1 MATMP
6 ERTYART
13 VVLGL
18 GNPLMGDDGLGL
30 AVLGRLREEWDLP
43 GSVDLV
49 DGGTWGMNL
58 LPLIEDA
65 PELVLVDAIRTGAP
79 AGTVVELER
88 DRLPRYLAHKLS
100 PHQVDLKEVLA
111 LAEFRGTL
119 PTRTVAIGAEPAAV
133 ELSLALTPAVQEAA
147 QLVVLAVVARLERWG
162 HGCRRRVATADA

>member
-1 MATMP
+1 MAKMP
-6 ERTYART
+6 DLPQART

-43 GSVDLV
+43 GTVELV

-79 AGTVVELER
+79 AGTLVELER
-88 DRLPRYLAHKLS
+88 ERLPRYLAHKLS

-119 PTRTVAIGAEPAAV
+119 PYRTVAIGAEPEAV
-133 ELSLALTPAVQEAA
+133 ELSTELSPTLREAEEA
-147 QLVVLAVVARLERWG
+147 VVLAVVARLERWG
-162 HGCRRRVATADA
+162 HGCRRRVVTAHA

>member
-6 ERTYART
+6 ERTRART

-43 GSVDLV
+43 GGVELV

-65 PELVLVDAIRTGAP
+65 PELVLVDAIRTGTP

-119 PTRTVAIGAEPAAV
+119 PHRTVAIGAEPGAV
-133 ELSLALTPAVQEAA
+133 ELSLELSPALREAEEA
-147 QLVVLAVVARLERWG
+147 VVLAVVARLERWG

>member
-1 MATMP
+1 MATMR
-6 ERTYART
+6 ERTQAHT

-30 AVLGRLREEWDLP
+30 AVLGRLCEEWDLP
-43 GSVDLV
+43 GTVELV

-65 PELVLVDAIRTGAP
+65 PELVLVDAIRTGAS

-88 DRLPRYLAHKLS
+88 GRLPRYLAHKLS

-119 PTRTVAIGAEPAAV
+119 PARTVAIGAEPAAV
-133 ELSLALTPAVQEAA
+133 ELSTELTPVLQDAVEAG
-147 QLVVLAVVARLERWG
+147 LLAVVARLERWG
-162 HGCRRRVATADA
+162 HGCRRRVVTADA